1 MQFFHLSGVSLAPRI
16 AVGILSLAHRGVLL
30 RLRRRRRPTHTTEP
44 TKTAAAAAAE
54 RARARR
60 LQNKLFWNECVDGF
74 GFQVGESNDR
84 CSAWLDSGRREPDPR
99 DGRFLSTWS
108 SQSFCTIIILM
119 VSVAGPLRGRNAP
132 CVGTCRTRTDA
143 DAFFFFFSFDR

>member
-84 CSAWLDSGRREPDPR
+84 CSAVHGLTQGGGSPTLGM
-99 DGRFLSTWS
+99 DGFCPLGPVNHFA
-108 SQSFCTIIILM
+108 QS
-119 VSVAGPLRGRNAP
+119 
-132 CVGTCRTRTDA
+132 
-143 DAFFFFFSFDR
+143 